1 MKKTGRYVFRRE
13 NVQDKEIER
22 QIIKINKL
30 KNEHITMIKVCTTDG
45 Y

>member
-13 NVQDKEIER
+13 NVQDKDEIER
-22 QIIKINKL
+22 QIIKINK
-30 KNEHITMIKVCTTDG
+30 HITMIKVCTTDG

>member
-13 NVQDKEIER
+13 NVQDKDEIER
-22 QIIKINKL
+22 QIIKMNKL
-30 KNEHITMIKVCTTDG
+30 ITMIKVCTTDG